1 MSTCRAHT
9 VQKRVESSAQAMFF
23 ERRIHGCR
31 RDYLRNFFNFPTVF
45 PQFFRLILLY
55 LEKKEAF
62 CVKNI
67 LKTDFLSSRV
77 RYIPLEHI
85 VPNPHQPRRT
95 FDPEA
100 LSELADSIRQYG
112 VLQPA
117 TVRTRGKD
125 YELVAGERR
134 FRAAKLAGLKELPCL
149 IAQVDE
155 EDSALLALME
165 NLQRRD
171 LNYMEEAAAIAQ
183 LVQRWGLSQE
193 EAARKLGKSQ
203 SAVANKLRLLRL
215 PGAVVELLQQGDL
228 SERHARALLR
238 LTDEEEQLAAAKTII
253 ARGLNV
259 AQTEE
264 YIESLLRKIQV
275 TPPHRRPTFILKD
288 VRLFLN
294 SLDRSLTL
302 MRSAGVDA
310 ACGRQDTED
319 EILLTIRIPKARRVG

>member
-1 MSTCRAHT
+1 M
-9 VQKRVESSAQAMFF
+9 
-23 ERRIHGCR
+23 
-31 RDYLRNFFNFPTVF
+31 
-45 PQFFRLILLY
+45 
-55 LEKKEAF
+55 
-62 CVKNI
+62 KNT
-67 LKTDFLSSRV
+67 LKNDFLSSRV

-85 VPNPHQPRRT
+85 VPNPHQPRRD
-95 FDPEA
+95 FDPAA
-100 LSELADSIRQYG
+100 LAELADSIRQYG

-117 TVRTRGKD
+117 TVRTRGRD

-149 IAQVDE
+149 IAQVGE

-215 PGAVVELLQQGDL
+215 PGTVVELLQQGDL

-238 LTDEEEQLAAAKTII
+238 W
-253 ARGLNV
+253 
-259 AQTEE
+259 QTRR
-264 YIESLLRKIQV
+264 SSWRRRK
-275 TPPHRRPTFILKD
+275 PSSP
-288 VRLFLN
+288 
-294 SLDRSLTL
+294 
-302 MRSAGVDA
+302 G
-310 ACGRQDTED
+310 G
-319 EILLTIRIPKARRVG
+319 